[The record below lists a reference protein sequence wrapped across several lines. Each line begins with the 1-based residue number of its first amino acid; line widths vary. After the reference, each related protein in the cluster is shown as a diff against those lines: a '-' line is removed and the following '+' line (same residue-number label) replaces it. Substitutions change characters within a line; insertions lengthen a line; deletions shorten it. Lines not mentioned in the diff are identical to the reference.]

1 MLTQWRWRSWYRT
14 GRVASIAAAAAVLV
28 LITSAVP
35 ARAETKSVT
44 AVEGIAEFRL
54 DNGIR
59 VLLVPDKSRPTV
71 TVNLTVFVGSR
82 HEGYGEAGMA
92 HLLEHMLFKG
102 TAKHPNVPK
111 ELQDHG
117 ARFNG
122 TTWVDR
128 TNYYETLPASP
139 ENLAFALELEADRMM
154 NSLIKAEDLA
164 SEMSVVRNEFER
176 GENSPTL
183 VLSQRMM
190 AVAYEWH
197 NYGRSTI
204 GNRADIE
211 RVPVSNLRT
220 FYRKYYQPDNAMVIV
235 AGQFDPRAALGMI
248 EKTFGKIPRP
258 KRKLANTYTEEPA
271 QDGERIVML
280 RRVGKVAVVGALY
293 HIPAG
298 PHPDFV
304 PLNLLADILT
314 SSPTGRLYKSLVQ
327 TKRAA
332 SIQGDAYAFH
342 DPGVIELMAEV
353 TPGNDARD
361 VLSRLTDTIDE
372 VIAQGVTDE
381 EVKRSQA
388 RFLRQREQ
396 AANNTSR
403 LAVQLSEWA
412 AQGDWRMYFI
422 ARDRLET
429 VTADDVKRVAKTYL
443 VDTNRTVGL
452 FQPTK
457 VASRTAIPSTPNLAE
472 MIGDYK
478 GRKSVAAGEAFDVSA
493 ENIEK
498 HTIRTRLRSGI
509 QVAMLPK
516 KTRGEAVN
524 LSLTLRYGT
533 AKTLGDK
540 TVIGEFLPTLMTRGT
555 EKYTRTQLNDKLA
568 QLRATL
574 SGSGNSASAGTAGF
588 SVQATRKTLPEV
600 LGLLRQVLR
609 HPSLPETELALM
621 KQRALSG
628 LEKQKAEPQALAM
641 NTLRRA
647 FRPFP
652 VTDPR
657 YQPTI
662 DEEIA
667 RVKAVDRDGLASLYK
682 NFLGSEHGELAVV
695 GDFDPKTTL
704 PLLESLL
711 ADWKSPQPYQ
721 HILRDGSQAYK
732 PGSHKILTPDK
743 ANAFYGAGL
752 VFSMK
757 DSHPDYPSLV
767 ISNYILGGGSLAS
780 RLGTRV
786 RQKEGLSY
794 GIFSMFRAG
803 SVDQRGSLTI
813 VAISNPQNSPK
824 VVTSI
829 RDEIDT
835 FLKSGVTPQ
844 ELAAAQKGYLQALRV
859 GRTDDARLA
868 GLLVGSLF
876 SKRTLKYNADFEQ
889 RVSKTTPES
898 VLTATRKYFDP
909 RKLVVV
915 TAGDFNKKP
924 AKTPAGKKKAGKKKA
939 GKKKA
944 PTK

>member
-1 MLTQWRWRSWYRT
+1 MRAGQWRECSGGRGKYNSLVVSCLLPLALIATSYR
-14 GRVASIAAAAAVLV
+14 ADAAPK
-28 LITSAVP
+28 LITV
-35 ARAETKSVT
+35 
-44 AVEGIAEFRL
+44 VEGMAEFQL

-59 VLLVPDKSRPTV
+59 VLLVPDPSKPTV
-71 TVNLTVFVGSR
+71 TVNLTLFVGSR

-102 TAKHPNVPK
+102 TAKHPNIPK

-164 SEMSVVRNEFER
+164 SEMTVVRNEFER
-176 GENSPTL
+176 GENSPAR

-211 RVPVSNLRT
+211 RVPVENLRV

-235 AGQFDPRAALGMI
+235 AGQFDPRQAMTTIAN
-248 EKTFGKIPRP
+248 TFGKIPKPTRSLP
-258 KRKLANTYTEEPA
+258 TTYTEEPA
-271 QDGERIVML
+271 QDGERIVTL
-280 RRVGKVAVVGALY
+280 RRVGKVAIVGALY
-293 HIPAG
+293 HVPAG
-298 PHPDFV
+298 PHPDHV
-304 PLNLLADILT
+304 PLQILTDILT

-327 TKRAA
+327 TKQA
-332 SIQGDAYAFH
+332 SSLSGDAYAFH

-353 TPGNDARD
+353 TPGNNPRD
-361 VLSRLTDTIDE
+361 VLARMTDTIGDVLE
-372 VIAQGVTDE
+372 AGVTE
-381 EVKRSQA
+381 AEVKRSQA

-396 AANNTSR
+396 AANDTSQ
-403 LAVQLSEWA
+403 LAIQLSEWA

-422 ARDRLET
+422 ARDRFEK
-429 VTADDVKRVAKTYL
+429 VSAADVQRVARSYMT
-443 VDTNRTVGL
+443 DTNRTVGL
-452 FQPTK
+452 FLPTK
-457 VASRTAIPSTPNLAE
+457 VASRTAIPQTPNLAE

-478 GRKSVAAGEAFDVSA
+478 GRKTVAAGEAFDVA
-493 ENIEK
+493 PANIEK
-498 HTIRTRLRSGI
+498 HTIRTKLKDGI
-509 QVAMLPK
+509 KVAMLPK

-524 LSLTLRYGT
+524 LSLTLRFGT
-533 AKTLGDK
+533 AETLGDK
-540 TVIGEFLPTLMTRGT
+540 TVAGEFLPTLMTRGT
-555 EKYTRTQLNDKLA
+555 SQLSRTQLNDRLA
-568 QLRATL
+568 ELRATL
-574 SGSGNSASAGTAGF
+574 SGTGSSASAGIAGF
-588 SVQATRKTLPEV
+588 SVKATRQTLPEV
-600 LGLLRQVLR
+600 LTLLKQVLR
-609 HPSLPETELALM
+609 EPTLPEKELALI
-621 KQRALSG
+621 KQGALAG
-628 LEKQKAEPQALAM
+628 LEKQKADPQSLAM
-641 NTLRRA
+641 NLLRRA

-652 VTDPR
+652 ETDPR
-657 YQPTI
+657 YEPTI

-667 RVKAVDRDGLASLYK
+667 RVKALNRQHIVNLYE
-682 NFLGSEHGELAVV
+682 NFLGGSHGELAIV

-704 PLLESLL
+704 PLLEDLVSGWT
-711 ADWKSPQPYQ
+711 AKEPYE
-721 HILRDGSQAYK
+721 HILRVGSHSYK

-752 VFSMK
+752 MFSMK

-767 ISNYILGGGSLAS
+767 LSNYILGGGSLAS

-803 SVDQRGSLTI
+803 SVNERCSLTI

-824 VVTSI
+824 VVLSI
-829 RDEIDT
+829 RDEVDKL
-835 FLKSGVTPQ
+835 LKSGVSAE
-844 ELAAAQKGYLQALRV
+844 ELAAAQKGYIQAIRV

-868 GLLVGSLF
+868 GLLASTLF
-876 SKRTLKYNADFEQ
+876 ANRTFEFYTEYEKQ
-889 RVSKTTPES
+889 ILQATPGT
-898 VLTATRKYFDP
+898 VLQATRKYFNP
-909 RKLVVV
+909 KKLVVV

-924 AKTPAGKKKAGKKKA
+924 VPAKGKGKAPAKKKK
-939 GKKKA
+939 
-944 PTK
+944 

>member
-1 MLTQWRWRSWYRT
+1 MLTKLGWQSWM
-14 GRVASIAAAAAVLV
+14 RVGQVAGIVAATAVLGLLV
-28 LITSAVP
+28 TMQKVQ
-35 ARAETKSVT
+35 AETKPVT
-44 AVEGIAEFRL
+44 AIEGIAEFRL

-102 TAKHPNVPK
+102 TKKHPNVPK

-139 ENLAFALELEADRMM
+139 ENLEFALELEADRMM
-154 NSLIKAEDLA
+154 NSLIRAEDLA

-176 GENSPTL
+176 GENSPNR
-183 VLSQRMM
+183 VLSQRMT
-190 AVAYEWH
+190 AVAFEWH

-211 RVPVSNLRT
+211 RVPVSNLRN

-235 AGQFDPRAALGMI
+235 AGQFDPRLALGLI
-248 EKTFGKIPRP
+248 QNTFGQIPRP

-271 QDGERIVML
+271 QDGERIVTL
-280 RRVGKVAVVGALY
+280 RRVGKVAVVGAIY

-304 PLNLLADILT
+304 PLKLLTDILT

-332 SIQGDAYAFH
+332 SLEGNAYAFH

-353 TPGNDARD
+353 TPGNDPRD
-361 VLSRLTDTIDE
+361 VLNRLTDTIDQ
-372 VIAQGVTDE
+372 VVANGVTDE

-388 RFLRQREQ
+388 RFLRQREL
-396 AANNTSR
+396 AANNTSQ

-412 AQGDWRMYFI
+412 SQGDWRLYFI
-422 ARDRLET
+422 NRDRLEA
-429 VTADDVKRVAKTYL
+429 VTAEDVQRAAKAYL
-443 VDTNRTVGL
+443 VQNNRTVGL
-452 FQPTK
+452 FLPTQ
-457 VASRTAIPSTPNLAE
+457 VASRTAIPATPNLAE

-478 GRKSVAAGEAFDVSA
+478 GRKSVVAGEAFDVSP
-493 ENIEK
+493 ENIGK
-498 HTIRTRLRSGI
+498 HTIRTTLKSGI

-524 LSLTLRYGT
+524 LQLTLRYGT

-540 TVIGEFLPTLMTRGT
+540 TVAGEFLPTLMTRGT
-555 EKYTRTQLNDKLA
+555 RSLSRTQLNDKLA
-568 QLRATL
+568 ELRASL
-574 SGSGNSASAGTAGF
+574 SGSGSSNNAGVANF
-588 SVQATRKTLPEV
+588 SLRATRTTLPEV
-600 LGLLRQVLR
+600 IGLLKQVLR
-609 HPSLPETELALM
+609 QPTLPEEELALM
-621 KQRALSG
+621 KQRALAG
-628 LEKQKAEPQALAM
+628 LEKQKADPQALAM
-641 NTLRRA
+641 NMLRRA
-647 FRPFP
+647 FRPFAE
-652 VTDPR
+652 TDPR

-662 DEEIA
+662 PEEIA
-667 RVKAVDRDGLASLYK
+667 RVQAMDREQLASLYK
-682 NFLGSEHGELAVV
+682 NFLGSQHGELAVV

-704 PLLESLL
+704 PLLETLL
-711 ADWKSPQPYQ
+711 ADWTANQDYA
-721 HILRDGSQAYK
+721 HIRRDGSQPYK
-732 PGSHKILTPDK
+732 PGSRKILTPDK

-757 DSHPDYPSLV
+757 DTHPDYPSLV
-767 ISNYILGGGSLAS
+767 LSNYILGGGSLAS

-794 GIFSMFRAG
+794 GIFSMFGAG
-803 SVDQRGSLTI
+803 SVNPRGSLTI

-824 VVTSI
+824 VVTAI
-829 RDEIDT
+829 RDEIDK
-835 FLKSGVTPQ
+835 FLKSGVTQ
-844 ELAAAQKGYLQALRV
+844 EELAAAQTGYLQARKV

-868 GLLVGSLF
+868 GLLNATLF
-876 SKRTLKYNADFEQ
+876 SKRTLKFHAELEQ
-889 RVSKTTPES
+889 RIANTTPDS
-898 VLTATRKYFDP
+898 VLSATRKYFDP
-909 RKLVVV
+909 NKLFIV
-915 TAGDFNKKP
+915 TAGDFDKKP
-924 AKTPAGKKKAGKKKA
+924 VDKKPVDKKP
-939 GKKKA
+939 GTKK
-944 PTK
+944 